1 MPRAKS
7 DVHHTY
13 RIELQQTERESLELL
28 TASLAARNVTAAVG
42 NILTP
47 FTTATVAGMGWTNA
61 ILAALYGIKESE
73 EAQKI
78 INLDADEGILFNLLA
93 GPFWG
98 GINMLSSNEVKN
110 KVQSFLNSVVPL
122 D

>member
-28 TASLAARNVTAAVG
+28 TASLAARNLSAAVG

-47 FTTATVAGMGWTNA
+47 FTTATVAGMGWTIA
-61 ILAALYGIKESE
+61 ILAALHGIKEAE
-73 EAQKI
+73 DAQKPKI
-78 INLDADEGILFNLLA
+78 DLDADEGILFNLLV

-98 GINMLSSNEVKN
+98 GINMLSNNEVKN
-110 KVQSFLNSVVPL
+110 QVQSFLNSVVQ
-122 D
+122 